1 MPVQA
6 IALHIP
12 RPAGA
17 DAAHPFLR
25 ICIAPDKKP
34 RNARQ
39 KLFAAN
45 ARKSAAGIDK
55 ITPIVP

>member
-6 IALHIP
+6 IALRIS

-17 DAAHPFLR
+17 DAAHSFLC

-45 ARKSAAGIDK
+45 ALKTAAGIDK
-55 ITPIVP
+55 IPPIVP